1 MTSSKNSNENSSFAA
16 DEDKIDINEVINEIT
31 SPGVREDKNEN
42 PEYSDK
48 SITKDELIIS
58 ITEQMNI
65 ANNNFTKRDTII
77 DLDDKKT
84 LTLAKSVLKDV
95 YNNTQLM
102 KKKINN
108 KNEMDENDRIDLKK
122 QYEFLKILNNICNNI
137 YDKYQRKNK
146 TNPKQ

>member
-1 MTSSKNSNENSSFAA
+1 MTSSKNSSFAA
-16 DEDKIDINEVINEIT
+16 DEDKIDINEVVNEIT
-31 SPGVREDKNEN
+31 SPEVREDKNEN
-42 PEYSDK
+42 PEYSEK

-122 QYEFLKILNNICNNI
+122 QYGFLKILNNICNNI

>member
-16 DEDKIDINEVINEIT
+16 DEDEIDIKGAVNEIT
-31 SPGVREDKNEN
+31 SPEVREDKNEN
-42 PEYSDK
+42 PEYTEK
-48 SITKDELIIS
+48 SITKDELIVN
-58 ITEQMNI
+58 ITDQMNI
-65 ANNNFTKRDTII
+65 ANNNFTRRATII

-84 LTLAKSVLKDV
+84 LSLAKSVLKDV
-95 YNNTQLM
+95 YNNTHLM
-102 KKKINN
+102 KKKINI

-137 YDKYQRKNK
+137 YGKYQRKNK